1 MSRLSLPCITRTW
14 SLPIPWLTS
23 TPQGLH
29 CQFPTWCRMTS
40 SSFNPIPSSQVQVQ
54 SQKELSL
61 LTNSESMI
69 LEPIL
74 EPINEIREIE
84 NVNQPGPSHS
94 LHPLIP
100 PRAREN
106 KSQLHSDHKGWEL
119 GQDASPNGNSKRNKK
134 YSKQTMTAKVTSG
147 SKFAWLYERFLKNQ
161 K

>member
-84 NVNQPGPSHS
+84 HVNQPGPSHS

-100 PRAREN
+100 PQSKGEQKSTSLRSQGLRVGAR
-106 KSQLHSDHKGWEL
+106 
-119 GQDASPNGNSKRNKK
+119 
-134 YSKQTMTAKVTSG
+134 
-147 SKFAWLYERFLKNQ
+147 
-161 K
+161 

>member
-84 NVNQPGPSHS
+84 HVNQPGPSHS

-100 PRAREN
+100 PPEQGRTKVNFTQITRVESWG
-106 KSQLHSDHKGWEL
+106 KM
-119 GQDASPNGNSKRNKK
+119 SPQMETQKETRNIPNR
-134 YSKQTMTAKVTSG
+134 
-147 SKFAWLYERFLKNQ
+147 L
-161 K
+161 